1 MKSKWWSQAQNI
13 FTAQDI
19 LREYFKTNV
28 YMCVIFSNYLIEM
41 HFWRA
46 RWLGQLLWNDRSKH
60 ICNYI
65 NY

>member
-1 MKSKWWSQAQNI
+1 
-13 FTAQDI
+13 
-19 LREYFKTNV
+19 
-28 YMCVIFSNYLIEM
+28 MCVIFSNYLIEM

-65 NY
+65 NYYYTLDDVQLNIVVP